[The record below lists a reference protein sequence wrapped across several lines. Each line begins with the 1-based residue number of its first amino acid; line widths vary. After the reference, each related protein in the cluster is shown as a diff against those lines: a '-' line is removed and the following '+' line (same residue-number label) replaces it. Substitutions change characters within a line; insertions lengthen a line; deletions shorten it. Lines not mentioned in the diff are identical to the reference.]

1 MSEDDR
7 AAKAARVRAL
17 MRPPSHLPL
26 ADQHGTSRRNL
37 SATTQRPCPRAVS
50 IPRCACASFA
60 PARSLI
66 VVSKYLTPPCQ
77 DTPSQHHT
85 TRIEDASSFSSISL
99 QRTTSCVRRPPYV
112 QRARCA
118 SGGWSS
124 EERRSPSTATACPA
138 MYTTTAA
145 CSPTRVPLCTHHHP
159 LLATIRADRQ
169 QQQRRPVSQR
179 SVPSHRV
186 PA

>member
-1 MSEDDR
+1 MALVSETS
-7 AAKAARVRAL
+7 APQHAV
-17 MRPPSHLPL
+17 PVL
-26 ADQHGTSRRNL
+26 A
-37 SATTQRPCPRAVS
+37 PCPFHR
-50 IPRCACASFA
+50 RSFLAA
-60 PARSLI
+60 PAPHLLLRAPSSLSLSI
-66 VVSKYLTPPCQ
+66 SPRPARTHRRL
-77 DTPSQHHT
+77 SQHHT
-85 TRIEDASSFSSISL
+85 TRSEAASLFSPISL